1 MIFMNYKPAFFYTL
15 ASNVRLMKQF
25 ILVAFLSVFLIG
37 CKDTKPKDE
46 KFHIVTTTSMITDLV
61 KNIGGDKVVVEGLM
75 GAGVD
80 PHLYKASEGD
90 VSKLSNADMILYS
103 GLHLEGKLV
112 EVFEKMQKQNIKTV
126 AVSDALDK
134 KNLIGSTLFASNY
147 DPHIWFD
154 VNNWKLI
161 TVYVEKQLSVAMPE
175 HKQFFETNAK
185 LYLQKLETLQQ
196 EVEAEIATLP
206 EDQRRLVT
214 AHDAFNYF
222 GKAYKFDVVGLQGLS
237 TATEAGVQDVQKTA
251 AYIID
256 NKVKAV
262 FIESSVPRRT
272 VEALQAAVN
281 SKNHDVKIGGTLFSD
296 ALGNPNTPEGTYI
309 GMFKFNVHTIVS
321 SLK

>member
-1 MIFMNYKPAFFYTL
+1 
-15 ASNVRLMKQF
+15 MKQIIYIALLS
-25 ILVAFLSVFLIG
+25 ILLVG
-37 CKDTKPKDE
+37 CAENKPKDN
-46 KFHIVTTTSMITDLV
+46 KFQIVTTTSMITDLV
-61 KNIGGDKVVVEGLM
+61 ENIGGDKVTVRGLM

-90 VSKLSNADMILYS
+90 VSKLANADMILYS

-112 EVFEKMQKQNIKTV
+112 EVFEKMKNQNINTV

-134 KNLIGSTLFASNY
+134 KDLIGSTLFESNY

-154 VNNWKLI
+154 VKNWEQITLFVAEKLSAAI
-161 TVYVEKQLSVAMPE
+161 PE
-175 HKQFFETNAK
+175 HKVIFKANAEK
-185 LYLQKLETLQQ
+185 YMQKLKVLGE
-196 EVEAEIATLP
+196 EIEAEIATLP
-206 EDQRRLVT
+206 EDKRRLVT
-214 AHDAFNYF
+214 AHDAFSYF

-251 AYIID
+251 SYIID
-256 NKVKAV
+256 HKVKAV
-262 FIESSVPRRT
+262 FIESSVPKRT

-281 SKNHDVKIGGTLFSD
+281 SKNHQVVIGGTLFSD
-296 ALGNPNTPEGTYI
+296 ALGNPDTPEGTYI

>member
-1 MIFMNYKPAFFYTL
+1 
-15 ASNVRLMKQF
+15 MKQI
-25 ILVAFLSVFLIG
+25 ILIILFSLFVLG
-37 CKDTKPKDE
+37 CKEKGPKDD

-61 KNIGGDKVVVEGLM
+61 ENIGGDKVAVKGLM

-90 VSKLSNADMILYS
+90 VSKLSNADMILYG

-112 EVFEKMQKQNIKTV
+112 EVFEKMKRQKINTI

-134 KNLIGSTLFASNY
+134 NELIGSTLFASNY

-154 VNNWKLI
+154 VKNWEKI
-161 TVYVEKQLSVAMPE
+161 TVFVADQLSAARPE
-175 HKQFFETNAK
+175 YKAVFQENAK
-185 LYLQKLETLQQ
+185 IYLAKLKTLNEEIKAEIETLPL
-196 EVEAEIATLP
+196 EK
-206 EDQRRLVT
+206 RRLVT
-214 AHDAFNYF
+214 AHDAFSYF
-222 GKAYKFDVVGLQGLS
+222 GRAYKFDVVGLQGLS

-251 AYIID
+251 SYIID
-256 NKVKAV
+256 HKVKAV
-262 FIESSVPRRT
+262 FIESSVPKRT

-281 SKNHDVKIGGTLFSD
+281 SKNHNVVIGGTLFSD
-296 ALGNPNTPEGTYI
+296 ALGNPGTPEGTYI